1 MTTKSGLDA
10 ILSVII
16 NHVKQTFGGSVAIF
30 LPDTQNKENL
40 KPYAQQ
46 PKFTITENDTAIA
59 IWAFQHQQAAG
70 YGTDTLPDAKAR
82 YLPLNATRGA
92 VGVMGIWL
100 VNTNEPLTTEQ
111 LRLLEAFSDL
121 AAIGIEHAQLTEST
135 GDAQVCPQ

>member
-10 ILSVII
+10 ILNVII
-16 NHVKQTFGGSVAIF
+16 NHVKQTFGGNVVIF
-30 LPDTQNKENL
+30 LPNAENKGGL

-100 VNTNEPLTTEQ
+100 VNNAEPLTSEQ
-111 LRLLEAFSDL
+111 LRLLEAFADL
-121 AAIGIEHAQLTEST
+121 AAIGIERAQLTEST
-135 GDAQVCPQ
+135 RDAQARKQ